1 MNEAHMQFCASPEW
15 RQIIEDKIM
24 PDALRNVDL
33 GQDIIEI
40 GPGPGFT
47 TDVLRALST
56 RVTAVELDPDLAGTL
71 ENRLAGTNVQVVC
84 GNAVAL
90 DFPDGRFTGAASFH
104 MLHHIPTVADQDR
117 AFAELAR
124 VVTKGGFL
132 VAADGVF
139 SEGSQAFHA
148 GDTYNP
154 IDPDT
159 LSQRLSAVGFTSVS
173 VQLHDLGWFCTGTAP
188 G

>member
-1 MNEAHMQFCASPEW
+1 VAGATFWADSFLPRHPVLEGFGWGVATG
-15 RQIIEDKIM
+15 R
-24 PDALRNVDL
+24 PDFGVDL
-33 GQDIIEI
+33 E
-40 GPGPGFT
+40 
-47 TDVLRALST
+47 
-56 RVTAVELDPDLAGTL
+56 AVDAGSLAFDLG
-71 ENRLAGTNVQVVC
+71 
-84 GNAVAL
+84 
-90 DFPDGRFTGAASFH
+90 DRFTGAASFH
-104 MLHHIPTVADQDR
+104 MLHHIPTVEDQDR

-132 VAADGVF
+132 VVADGVF

-173 VQLHDLGWFCTGTAP
+173 VQLHDLGWFCTGTAA

>member
-1 MNEAHMQFCASPEW
+1 MEFCASPEW
-15 RQIIEDKIM
+15 REIVEQRIM
-24 PDALRNVDL
+24 PDALRNAEL

-47 TDVLRALST
+47 TDVLRGRST
-56 RVTAVELDPDLAGTL
+56 RITAVEVDPELAGSL
-71 ENRLAGTNVQVVC
+71 ERRMEGTNVEVVC

-104 MLHHIPTVADQDR
+104 MLHHIPTVDDQDR
-117 AFAELAR
+117 AFAEMAR
-124 VVTKGGFL
+124 VVRKGGHL

-139 SEGSQAFHA
+139 SEGSQAFHT

-159 LSQRLSAVGFTSVS
+159 LSQRLSSVGFAAV
-173 VQLHDLGWFCTGTAP
+173 
-188 G
+188 

>member
-1 MNEAHMQFCASPEW
+1 VNEAHMQFCASPEW
-15 RQIIEDKIM
+15 RQIIEEKIM
-24 PDALRNVDL
+24 PDALRNADL

-47 TDVLRALST
+47 TDVLRALWT

-104 MLHHIPTVADQDR
+104 MLHHIPTVDDQDR

-124 VVTKGGFL
+124 VVTKGGVL

-139 SEGSQAFHA
+139 SEGSQAFHT